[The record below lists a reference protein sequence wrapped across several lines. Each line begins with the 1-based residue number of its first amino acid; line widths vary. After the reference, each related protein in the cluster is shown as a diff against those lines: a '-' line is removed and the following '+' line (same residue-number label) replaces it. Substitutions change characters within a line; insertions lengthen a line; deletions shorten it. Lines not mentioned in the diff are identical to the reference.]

1 MAKINIG
8 KKFIRTKVLLLL
20 VLVSSIFLSFF
31 EWLIDW
37 FPWDVSLYSFTS
49 GLVIMSVIVLPIGI
63 SIDLFQRYKQG
74 KW

>member
-31 EWLIDW
+31 ELLIDW